1 MNRKLLSVL
10 VLVAVLLAACGGPAA
25 TPTPAPKPAEPTKA
39 AEQPK
44 PAEPTKAP
52 EPPAAPA
59 EPTKAP
65 AAAACIG
72 KVKVPIFVGLG
83 TGTDPDQAKAQE
95 ELAAKFNS
103 THDDIEIEFMIV
115 PNEEAG
121 ERFLAMVSGDNAP
134 GLVGP
139 HGTSTIA
146 QFLDLWEDIT
156 PYIEKDNYDLSNF
169 YEPAI
174 TLNQYPNLNTGLPF
188 GLYPSFLFY
197 NKDLFDAAGLD
208 YPPSDFDDKSWNI
221 EKLREV
227 ALKLTKDK
235 DGNDATS
242 PDFDP
247 KNIAQWG
254 FDDSWITLRGQ
265 LVEWGAEG
273 VGRATS
279 ADYKTAMVNSPE
291 WVKGAQ
297 WHIDGVQKEYF
308 IPDSVAQ
315 EARDSSGLD
324 PFGGGTVG
332 MFHSHTWFLSEG
344 IVDLPF
350 AFDIAPTAFNEKGQR
365 IARIHADN
373 FTMPKG
379 FQCKDA
385 AWEVMKWLV
394 DPDNN
399 VEACKI
405 YGCIPARQ
413 SAVPA
418 FTAYL
423 KEKYPGIN
431 YDVIFKSID
440 YLDNPH
446 HESWVPEWGRVE
458 DVLNNVQSLIYTSQV
473 DDAQQALDEANAEV
487 QKILDE
493 YWAKQK

>member
-1 MNRKLLSVL
+1 M
-10 VLVAVLLAACGGPAA
+10 AVLLAACGAPAA
-25 TPTPAPKPAEPTKA
+25 TPTQAPPPAEPTAEPPKPAEPTKA
-39 AEQPK
+39 L
-44 PAEPTKAP
+44 EPTT
-52 EPPAAPA
+52 APA
-59 EPTKAP
+59 EPT
-65 AAAACIG
+65 AAAAPADAACTG
-72 KVKVPIFVGLG
+72 KVKVPIFVGMG
-83 TGTDPDQAKAQE
+83 TGTDPDQIRAQE

-115 PNEEAG
+115 PHDDVA
-121 ERFLAMVSGDNAP
+121 ERFLAMVSGGNAP

-139 HGTSTIA
+139 NGVSTIA

-156 PYIEKDNYDLSNF
+156 PYIEKDNYDLSDF
-169 YEPAI
+169 YEPSI
-174 TLNQYPNLNTGLPF
+174 KLNEYPGLNTGLPF

-208 YPPSDFDDKSWNI
+208 YPPSDFDDKAWDI
-221 EKLREV
+221 DKLHEV

-247 KNIAQWG
+247 KNITQWG
-254 FDDSWITLRGQ
+254 YDDSWITLRGQ
-265 LVEWGAEG
+265 LAEWGAEG
-273 VGRATS
+273 VGRPTS
-279 ADYKTAMVNSPE
+279 ADYKTAMVNTPE

-297 WHIDGVQKEYF
+297 WHIDGVQKEHF
-308 IPDSVAQ
+308 LPDSVAQ
-315 EARDSSGLD
+315 EARDSAGLD
-324 PFGGGTVG
+324 PFGAGTLG

-373 FTMPKG
+373 FTMPKD
-379 FQCKDA
+379 FKCKEA
-385 AWEVMKWLV
+385 AWEVMKWIV
-394 DPDNN
+394 EPENN

-405 YGCIPARQ
+405 YGCLPARI

-418 FTAYL
+418 FTEYL
-423 KEKYPGIN
+423 KEQYPGIN

-440 YLDNPH
+440 YLDAPN

-458 DVLNNVQSLIYTSQV
+458 DVLANTQTLIYTGQA
-473 DDAQQALDEANAEV
+473 DDAQKLMDETNAEI